1 MGPTGLSEEEAVTK
15 KDCELSSRRV
25 IRAFYGREH
34 LVAAAEGDLPS
45 PGFDV
50 DIERSPLTVEP
61 PQFSLVRCRKP
72 GVFPQVITPFRY
84 CEVFRIGIRRDTV
97 IVHHAD
103 GADEVVVED
112 LEDNLADGIGRFLP
126 NGAIG
131 PANEAIGRSAR
142 LSFDEAFA
150 DALDNLP
157 PASPSHPD
165 QLEQVQVVEIGALFG
180 GIAGFRHL
188 FVKVRREL
196 G

>member
-1 MGPTGLSEEEAVTK
+1 MTK

-25 IRAFYGREH
+25 IRAFYGRGH
-34 LVAAAEGDLPS
+34 LVVAAEGDLPS

-50 DIERSPLTVEP
+50 DIERSLLTVEP

-72 GVFPQVITPFRY
+72 GVFPQVVTPFRY
-84 CEVFRIGIRRDTV
+84 CELFLIGPRRDTV
-97 IVHHAD
+97 VVRHAD
-103 GADEVVVED
+103 GDDEVAVED
-112 LEDNLADGIGRFLP
+112 LEDKLADGIGRFLP
-126 NGAIG
+126 GPGAG
-131 PANEAIGRSAR
+131 ERENEAVGRSAR

-157 PASPSHPD
+157 PVTPSHPD
-165 QLEQVQVVEIGALFG
+165 QLEQVEVVDIGALFG

-196 G
+196 R